1 MGCGASTPRK
11 SRRVQLELVSSGRL
25 QDKYELHKKVL
36 GRGSFA
42 VVKLCKEIES
52 GAIRACKMVSK
63 YSQERPT
70 QTTQSLN
77 DEIQIFRRMGS
88 HPNILEI
95 FDVYET
101 ETIVYIVLE
110 LAEGGS
116 LTERIALK
124 GISEADAASVIGQ
137 TAAAVQHLHA
147 HAIIHRDIKLDNI
160 LLASPRAF
168 VVKLADFGLS
178 KMLAPQQAQRL
189 TSGEGRMMM
198 ASAQGSPA
206 FMPPELFEL
215 CMVHDGDN
223 PTGEMIYDQTI
234 DVWGLG
240 IVGCMLV
247 TGVHPLRGYST
258 WQQFLDAMQEG
269 QLTAFDTEPWVA
281 VSEPCKALLRS
292 ILHVQPE
299 ERATPAQIMSH
310 EWVSGGG
317 ASKELLPHVLEGI
330 KSLHLS
336 GLQKIVLQ
344 IMEARLHKDQLAETH
359 RLFEQL
365 DADRTGLIR
374 KHELAMVLQQQT
386 AGGSSRGGERSG
398 LNLNLSGDQESS
410 QHSSASSRPSLSPSV
425 AASLDLCF
433 DHLDL
438 KGDGAVSLSEFRAA
452 LLAQH
457 AQLMQGLLRPVF
469 EEISHGTGD
478 ISADEVVQALQ
489 NLGGVTISEA
499 ESQALLDEFDLDG
512 RGRLNFAEFA
522 QMMSQ
527 DSMGAG
533 RMEQGINEASFRK
546 EAPPTQG

>member
-1 MGCGASTPRK
+1 MGCAASTPRK
-11 SRRVQLELVSSGRL
+11 SRRVQLELISSGRL

-42 VVKLCKEIES
+42 VVKRCKEIET

-88 HPNILEI
+88 HPNILQI

-110 LAEGGS
+110 LVEGGS

-147 HAIIHRDIKLDNI
+147 HAIVHRDIKLDNI
-160 LLASPRAF
+160 LLASPRSF

-189 TSGEGRMMM
+189 DAGEGRMMM

-258 WQQFLDAMQEG
+258 WQQFLHAMQE
-269 QLTAFDTEPWVA
+269 
-281 VSEPCKALLRS
+281 S
-292 ILHVQPE
+292 
-299 ERATPAQIMSH
+299 
-310 EWVSGGG
+310 
-317 ASKELLPHVLEGI
+317 
-330 KSLHLS
+330 
-336 GLQKIVLQ
+336 
-344 IMEARLHKDQLAETH
+344 
-359 RLFEQL
+359 
-365 DADRTGLIR
+365 
-374 KHELAMVLQQQT
+374 
-386 AGGSSRGGERSG
+386 
-398 LNLNLSGDQESS
+398 
-410 QHSSASSRPSLSPSV
+410 
-425 AASLDLCF
+425 
-433 DHLDL
+433 
-438 KGDGAVSLSEFRAA
+438 
-452 LLAQH
+452 
-457 AQLMQGLLRPVF
+457 
-469 EEISHGTGD
+469 
-478 ISADEVVQALQ
+478 
-489 NLGGVTISEA
+489 
-499 ESQALLDEFDLDG
+499 
-512 RGRLNFAEFA
+512 
-522 QMMSQ
+522 
-527 DSMGAG
+527 
-533 RMEQGINEASFRK
+533 
-546 EAPPTQG
+546 